1 MLEQRK
7 DRASVRPCIFSFS
20 FAKGS
25 KSDLLWATYSVVS
38 LDSFYE
44 ECNKFCQEKNLHF
57 YDELHDSFDT
67 GIVLVSCL

>member
-7 DRASVRPCIFSFS
+7 DRASVRPCIVSFS

-44 ECNKFCQEKNLHF
+44 
-57 YDELHDSFDT
+57 
-67 GIVLVSCL
+67 